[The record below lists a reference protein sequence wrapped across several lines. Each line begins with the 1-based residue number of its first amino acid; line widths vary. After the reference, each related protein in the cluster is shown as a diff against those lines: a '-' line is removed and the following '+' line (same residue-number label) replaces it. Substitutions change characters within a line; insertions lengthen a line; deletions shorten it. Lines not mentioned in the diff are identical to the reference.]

1 MGLALQNEHKV
12 QQVIC
17 IYFITKYRGVPDCS
31 VQWSFLLAKDKM

>member
-17 IYFITKYRGVPDCS
+17 IYFITNTEA
-31 VQWSFLLAKDKM
+31 FLIAPYSEAFY